1 VTSGHALVDTGPLV
15 ALLSRRDAWHAR
27 CVSQFASLG
36 PGLWTCWPVITEA
49 VHILRHPDPVATL
62 MGQIHKDN
70 IRLMPL
76 DEDDVPPVREILD
89 RYSDQ
94 GFDLADACLM
104 YLAERERITQ
114 VFTLDRR
121 HFGIYRLSNGS
132 ALQLLPDSGT

>member
-1 VTSGHALVDTGPLV
+1 MTSGHVLVDTGPLV
-15 ALLSRRDAWHAR
+15 ALLSRRDAWHTQCA
-27 CVSQFASLG
+27 SQFASLG

-49 VHILRHPDPVATL
+49 VHILQHPDPVATL
-62 MGQIHKDN
+62 LGQIHKDN

-76 DEDDVPPVREILD
+76 DENDVPPIRRILD

-104 YLAERERITQ
+104 HLAERERISQ

-132 ALQLLPDSGT
+132 TLQLLPDSDS

>member
-1 VTSGHALVDTGPLV
+1 MTSGHVLVDTGPLV
-15 ALLSRRDAWHAR
+15 ALLSRRDALHAA
-27 CVSQFASLG
+27 CEAQFASLG
-36 PGLWTCWPVITEA
+36 PGIWTSWPVITEA

-62 MGQIHKDN
+62 LGQIHKDN

-76 DEDDVPPVREILD
+76 DEGDVPSIRAILD

-104 YLAERERITQ
+104 HLAERERIKQ

-121 HFGIYRLSNGS
+121 DFGIYRLSNGS
-132 ALQLLPDSGT
+132 TLQLLPNSDT